1 MRPAWRYWKRHWTR
15 YRVTGGND
23 NDNDNGPSGA
33 THSTAPMTTT
43 TTTQPTA
50 RAKWLEARA
59 HLWSLMAIV
68 WSTIR
73 DAAVRRLETVQ
84 VPLPRWLDLAILR
97 VVEAW
102 EAIPAPI
109 RTALLAAVTS
119 IGMAVALTVREAVT
133 FTVGMAQRQWALS
146 LIHI

>member
-1 MRPAWRYWKRHWTR
+1 M
-15 YRVTGGND
+15 TGGND

-33 THSTAPMTTT
+33 THNSPMTQQT
-43 TTTQPTA
+43 TA
-50 RAKWLEARA
+50 RAQWLHARNQ
-59 HLWSLMAIV
+59 LWTLGAAV
-68 WSTIR
+68 WSTGK
-73 DAAVRRLETVQ
+73 AAVAKRLDAVQ

-133 FTVGMAQRQWALS
+133 FTVGMAQRQWAKLKIRS
-146 LIHI
+146 LTMT